1 MSTKSATSR
10 EQMLANEPIPKLL
23 AKLAIPAVMAQFI
36 NLLYNIVDRVY
47 IGNIPETGA
56 LALTGLGLAFPI
68 IMLISAFAAFA
79 GAGGAPLAAIQL
91 GAGNRDEA
99 QRILGTSFAMLMVF
113 SVILTVVFSIWKE
126 PILYAFGASAD
137 TIGYA
142 CDYIGIY
149 LIGTFFVQTALGLN
163 TFISTQGR
171 SGIAML
177 SVMLGAALNLILDP
191 IFIFGFSMG
200 VRGAAVATVISQGA
214 SAVWVLC
221 FLCSKRSGLRLQA
234 KNIRLKPKLV
244 GKISSL
250 GISPFI
256 MQSTES
262 LVSITIN
269 TGLQQFGGD
278 LYVGGQTIIVSVMQM
293 VFLPVQGVVQ
303 GAQPIISFN
312 YGARNFK
319 RVREAFRL
327 LLIVCVFITTSACL
341 ATMLFPQVLA
351 RIFTP
356 DTELIAIVSKTMPI
370 YFAGLWAFGVQMAC
384 QNTFVGLGQA
394 KVSLFLALLR
404 KVVLLIPLAI
414 LLPRITGSVFGIY
427 AAEPISD
434 ILASATTLAL
444 FLWKYPKL
452 LPVDKEKA

>member
-10 EQMLANEPIPKLL
+10 EQMLANESVPKLL

-36 NLLYNIVDRVY
+36 NLLYNIIDRVY

-68 IMLISAFAAFA
+68 IILISAFAAFA

-99 QRILGTSFAMLMVF
+99 QRILGTSFAMIVVF
-113 SVILTVVFSIWKE
+113 SVILTAVFSIWKE

-149 LIGTFFVQTALGLN
+149 LTGTFFVQTALGLN

-244 GKISSL
+244 GKISAL

-278 LYVGGQTIIVSVMQM
+278 LYVGGQTIIASVMQM

-312 YGARNFK
+312 YGARNYE

-327 LLIVCVFITTSACL
+327 LLMLCVFITVSACL

-351 RIFTP
+351 RIFTS
-356 DTELIAIVSKTMPI
+356 DAELIAIVSKTMPI

-404 KVVLLIPLAI
+404 KIVLLIPLVI

-427 AAEPISD
+427 AAEPVSD